1 MELDLKIN
9 DFEGPLDLLLHLIKE
24 NKMDIFDIKIEVIAE
39 QYLSYLEKQE
49 SMNLEIASEYLVMA
63 AELVELKSKLL
74 LPSQSIDCEEEIVED
89 CRDDLVNR
97 LLEYEAY
104 KKITE
109 TLKKQE
115 EIRQEIYT
123 KNPSD
128 VSNYIEDDNNIDGV
142 LLLLNTMGGDVE
154 SGLAIAE
161 MIASMSKPTVS
172 LVLGGGHSI
181 GVPLAVAPMVTMIAP
196 SASMTIHPVRTSG
209 TIIAAPQT
217 YQYFERLQERIVR
230 FVTKNSRIERD
241 VFLRLM
247 MDTQDLASDVGSV
260 LYGEE
265 AVACGLIQRLGSL
278 SDALEAL
285 YALIDEKKK

>member
-74 LPSQSIDCEEEIVED
+74 LPCQSIDCEDETVED

-115 EIRQEIYT
+115 EMRQEIYT
-123 KNPSD
+123 KDPSNF
-128 VSNYIEDDNNIDGV
+128 SNYI
-142 LLLLNTMGGDVE
+142 
-154 SGLAIAE
+154 
-161 MIASMSKPTVS
+161 
-172 LVLGGGHSI
+172 
-181 GVPLAVAPMVTMIAP
+181 
-196 SASMTIHPVRTSG
+196 
-209 TIIAAPQT
+209 
-217 YQYFERLQERIVR
+217 
-230 FVTKNSRIERD
+230 
-241 VFLRLM
+241 
-247 MDTQDLASDVGSV
+247 
-260 LYGEE
+260 
-265 AVACGLIQRLGSL
+265 
-278 SDALEAL
+278 
-285 YALIDEKKK
+285 

>member
-1 MELDLKIN
+1 MTEPTKPNENEEQRSAPEQTPPMQPIVDMGAVTTRTARGTVYCLTVVGQI
-9 DFEGPLDLLLHLIKE
+9 EGH
-24 NKMDIFDIKIEVIAE
+24 
-39 QYLSYLEKQE
+39 S
-49 SMNLEIASEYLVMA
+49 
-63 AELVELKSKLL
+63 L
-74 LPSQSIDCEEEIVED
+74 LPNTVKTTKYEHVLPLLAALDESEE
-89 CRDDLVNR
+89 
-97 LLEYEAY
+97 
-104 KKITE
+104 
-109 TLKKQE
+109 
-115 EIRQEIYT
+115 
-123 KNPSD
+123 
-128 VSNYIEDDNNIDGV
+128 IDGV
-142 LLLLNTMGGDVE
+142 LFLLNTCGGDVE
-154 SGLAIAE
+154 AGLAIAE
-161 MIASMSKPTVS
+161 LIAGMRKPTVS

-230 FVTKNSRIERD
+230 FVTKNSRIGRD
-241 VFLRLM
+241 EFLRLM

-285 YALIDEKKK
+285 YVLIDEKKK